1 MDVIAHRGA
10 SAHAPEH
17 TTQAYDLALEMGSD
31 VLELDI
37 RTTADGTPV
46 VLHDPT
52 LARTAGDPRP
62 VVRVTDRQLA
72 ALDPAVRPLALEAV
86 FARYGAR
93 TRYLVEIK
101 QIDPVGEQALI
112 ALIAR
117 HGLAGHV
124 TIQSFR
130 RTILRRVGALDPAL
144 PLAPL
149 FTPWTTSGHIRRRL
163 DRIARYAC
171 GISPCATSVD
181 APLVLAAQARGLA
194 VRVYTVNDEPQM
206 QRLLGLGVDGI
217 ITDVPDRLGAVLAVT
232 AGPPLAPVALAA

>member
-17 TTQAYDLALEMGSD
+17 TLQAYDLALDMGAD

-37 RTTADGTPV
+37 RATADGTPV

-62 VVRVTDRQLA
+62 VVRVSDVALGR
-72 ALDPAVRPLALEAV
+72 LDPAVRPLSLEAV
-86 FARYGAR
+86 FARYGCR

-101 QIDPVGEQALI
+101 HLDAAGEEAVVG
-112 ALIAR
+112 LIAR
-117 HGLAGHV
+117 HGLGDRV

-130 RTILRRVGALDPAL
+130 RTILRGVRSLDPSL

-149 FTPWTTSGHIRRRL
+149 FTPWTTSAYIRRRL
-163 DRIARYAC
+163 DRMASFAC
-171 GISPCATSVD
+171 AISPCATSVD
-181 APLVLAAQARGLA
+181 APLVLAARARGLS
-194 VRVYTVNDEPQM
+194 VSVYTVNDELEM
-206 QRLLGLGVDGI
+206 RRLLELGVDGI
-217 ITDVPDRLGAVLAVT
+217 ITDVPDRLGAVRAAAAVKP
-232 AGPPLAPVALAA
+232 AVALAA

>member
-17 TTQAYDLALEMGSD
+17 TLQAYDLALDMGAD

-37 RTTADGTPV
+37 RATADGTPV

-62 VVRVTDRQLA
+62 VVRVSDGELA
-72 ALDPAVRPLALEAV
+72 RLDPAVRPLDLEAV
-86 FARYGAR
+86 FARYGTR

-101 QIDPVGEQALI
+101 HLDPAGEEAVV

-117 HGLAGHV
+117 HGLGDHV

-130 RTILRRVGALDPAL
+130 RTHLRCIRRLDPSL

-163 DRIARYAC
+163 DRMASFAC
-171 GISPCATSVD
+171 AISPCATSVD
-181 APLVLAAQARGLA
+181 APLVLAARARGLS
-194 VRVYTVNDEPQM
+194 VRAYTVNDEREM
-206 QRLLGLGVDGI
+206 RRLLALGVDGI
-217 ITDVPDRLGAVLAVT
+217 ITDVPDRLGVVMA
-232 AGPPLAPVALAA
+232 AGTPAAPARLALAA

>member
-17 TTQAYDLALEMGSD
+17 TLEAYDLALDMGAD

-37 RTTADGTPV
+37 RATADGTPV

-62 VVRVTDRQLA
+62 VVRVGDGELA
-72 ALDPAVRPLALEAV
+72 RLDPAVRPLPLEAV
-86 FARYGAR
+86 LGRYGTR

-101 QIDPVGEQALI
+101 HLDAVGDEAVV

-117 HGLAGHV
+117 HGLGDHV

-130 RTILRRVGALDPAL
+130 RTSLRCIRRLDPAL

-149 FTPWTTSGHIRRRL
+149 FPPWTPSGHIRRRL
-163 DRIARYAC
+163 DRTASFAC
-171 GISPCATSVD
+171 AISPCATSVD
-181 APLVLAAQARGLA
+181 APLVLAAHARGLG
-194 VRVYTVNDEPQM
+194 VRVYTVNDELEM
-206 QRLLGLGVDGI
+206 RRLLELGVDGI
-217 ITDVPDRLGAVLAVT
+217 ITDVPDRLGAVLAAARAKPV
-232 AGPPLAPVALAA
+232 VALAA

>member
-17 TTQAYDLALEMGSD
+17 TLEAYDLALDMGAD

-37 RTTADGTPV
+37 RATADGTPV

-52 LARTAGDPRP
+52 LVRTAADPRP
-62 VVRVTDRQLA
+62 VVRVTDGELA
-72 ALDPAVRPLALEAV
+72 GLDAAVRPLTLETV

-101 QIDPVGEQALI
+101 HVDPVGERAVV

-117 HGLAGHV
+117 HGLGGHV

-130 RTILRRVGALDPAL
+130 RTILRRVRALDPSL

-149 FTPWTTSGHIRRRL
+149 FTPWTSPGHIRRRL
-163 DRIARYAC
+163 DRMASFAC

-181 APLVLAAQARGLA
+181 APLVLAAHARGLS
-194 VRVYTVNDEPQM
+194 VRVYTVNDELEM
-206 QRLLGLGVDGI
+206 RRLVALGVDGI
-217 ITDVPDRLGAVLAVT
+217 ITDVPDRLGEVLAG
-232 AGPPLAPVALAA
+232 AAAPVVALAA